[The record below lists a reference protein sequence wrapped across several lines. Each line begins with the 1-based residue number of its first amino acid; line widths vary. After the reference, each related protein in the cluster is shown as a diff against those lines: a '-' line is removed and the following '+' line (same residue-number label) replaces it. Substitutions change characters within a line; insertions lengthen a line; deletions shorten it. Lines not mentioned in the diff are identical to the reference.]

1 MQRLIIRTRWY
12 LKLTPSPEEGGGRIL
27 HETASPWPHTQK
39 DHDGG
44 GGEDVRFRMG
54 DGKT

>member
-1 MQRLIIRTRWY
+1 MHRFINRTRWY
-12 LKLTPSPEEGGGRIL
+12 INLTPSPGGGGGRIL

-44 GGEDVRFRMG
+44 AGEEDVRFCMG
-54 DGKT
+54 DG